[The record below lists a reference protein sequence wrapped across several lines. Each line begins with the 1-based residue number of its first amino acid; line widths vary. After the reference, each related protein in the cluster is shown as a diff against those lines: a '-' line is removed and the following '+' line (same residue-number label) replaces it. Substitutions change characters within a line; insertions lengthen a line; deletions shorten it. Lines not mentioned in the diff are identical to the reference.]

1 MLTYDVAGKLIDCSL
16 NRINDHTVA
25 INIDKLSQGVYFA
38 TLKNETQVRTVRFM
52 KK

>member
-1 MLTYDVAGKLIDCSL
+1 MMLLENQLIATL
-16 NRINDHTVA
+16 NRINDNAVA

-38 TLKNETQVRTVRFM
+38 TLKNDTQVRTGRFM